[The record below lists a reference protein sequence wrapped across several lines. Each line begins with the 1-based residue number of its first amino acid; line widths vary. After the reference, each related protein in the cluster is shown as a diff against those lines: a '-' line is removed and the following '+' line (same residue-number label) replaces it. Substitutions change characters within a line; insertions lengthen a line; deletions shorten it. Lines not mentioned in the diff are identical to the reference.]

1 MSAPIELD
9 LDALVAAAEAA
20 KEETDGKPWRLSR
33 PFNVVTTSR
42 PGVLVGS
49 LDVASTSAENDAR
62 GAVLGEHIAAAQP
75 SVVLELVRRLRAAEA
90 MVAARVEQVSPD
102 AAVIALIGDFVTEQI
117 EVCREFHD
125 AIHEQVNPDALVICM
140 QAGYDISVMDE
151 DAMRAA
157 GWVRAEK
164 TIPAPPPVKPE
175 PKCRECGDDLC
186 GGTGF
191 IGGFACTGC
200 PF

>member
-1 MSAPIELD
+1 MTAPIELD

-62 GAVLGEHIAAAQP
+62 GAVLGEHI
-75 SVVLELVRRLRAAEA
+75 
-90 MVAARVEQVSPD
+90 
-102 AAVIALIGDFVTEQI
+102 
-117 EVCREFHD
+117 EVCREFYD